1 VRHISQAE
9 RDHGLR
15 KIKDVPWKERDH
27 ALFVAF
33 APVVAPRYVCAVVIE
48 HGGESA
54 GGGSAV
60 AAPICRDLLREA
72 QLRDPGRRVPDVEFV
87 AHREDVPDTPSHH
100 G

>member
-1 VRHISQAE
+1 M
-9 RDHGLR
+9 R
-15 KIKDVPWKERDH
+15 KIVHPCQVVSSNGKERDH
-27 ALFVAF
+27 ALFIAF
-33 APVVAPRYVCAVVIE
+33 APVVAPRYVCAVIVE

-60 AAPICRDLLREA
+60 AAPICRDLLRQA

-87 AHREDVPDTPSHH
+87 ARRDDRPDTAARS